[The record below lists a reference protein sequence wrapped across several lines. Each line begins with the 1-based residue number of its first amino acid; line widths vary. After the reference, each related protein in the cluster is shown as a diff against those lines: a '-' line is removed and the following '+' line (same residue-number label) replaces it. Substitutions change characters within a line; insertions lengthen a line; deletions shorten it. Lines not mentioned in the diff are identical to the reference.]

1 VSYRKRHWKGRAQD
15 ATADKVFARALMGDR
30 SEREVSFDPRNDRK
44 TQQLC
49 RQVERALMLALAGEC
64 NDPLLRE
71 VFVVSVEPMG
81 GASQLRVSVTVPSDI
96 SAWDV
101 LARLEERSARLR
113 AIVARSICRKRVPGL
128 SFVVVPQGGRHE

>member
-1 VSYRKRHWKGRAQD
+1 VSYRGNHRKGCARD
-15 ATADKVFARALMGDR
+15 ATADEAFIRALRGDEP
-30 SEREVSFDPRNDRK
+30 ERETFFDPRQDRK

-81 GASQLRVSVTVPSDI
+81 GASQLRVSVTAAPGSP
-96 SAWDV
+96 AWDV

-113 AIVARSICRKRVPGL
+113 AIVARSICRKRVPVL
-128 SFVVVPQGGRHE
+128 SYVVVPQGGGHE

>member
-1 VSYRKRHWKGRAQD
+1 
-15 ATADKVFARALMGDR
+15 MGDR
-30 SEREVSFDPRNDRK
+30 PGRESSFDPRNDRK
-44 TQQLC
+44 TRQLC

-71 VFVVSVEPMG
+71 VFVVCVEPMG
-81 GASQLRVSVTVPSDI
+81 GASQLCVSVTPAADV
-96 SAWDV
+96 SAWEV

-128 SFVVVPQGGRHE
+128 SFVVIPQ